1 MTPIKAEVRDE
12 IVVPVK
18 AFRYEP
24 SSRWVRVQFGGEFV
38 ADTHDALLV
47 WDFHHIPTYFFPRD
61 DVREEFLE
69 STGRGRNERTT
80 YHVQTNGRTAENA
93 AYSYTEPE
101 GEREVLKDYVAFRWN
116 KMDAWYEEAEQVY
129 VHARDPYT
137 RVDVVES
144 TRHVQVMVDGVMVA
158 DTKRPY
164 LLFETNLPTRY
175 YIPQEDVEME
185 LLIRSETHTQCPYKG
200 EAAYYSI
207 QTGAQVRP
215 DLVWYYPDPI
225 PEQPKIKGLL
235 AFYNEK
241 VDLLVD
247 GELQER
253 PQTPWS

>member
-1 MTPIKAEVRDE
+1 MTTKVEARDE
-12 IVVPVK
+12 IVVPGKV
-18 AFRYEP
+18 FRYEP
-24 SSRWVRVQFGGEFV
+24 SARWVRPQFGGKFI
-38 ADTHDALLV
+38 ADTRHALLV
-47 WDFHHIPTYFFPRD
+47 WDFNHIPVYFFPRE
-61 DVREEFLE
+61 DVREEFLKP
-69 STGRGRNERTT
+69 TGRSRNERTT
-80 YHVQTNGRTAENA
+80 YNVQTNGRTAENA

-101 GEREVLKDYVAFRWN
+101 GEREALKDYVAFRWN

-144 TRHVQVMVDGVMVA
+144 TRHVQVVVHGVTVA

-175 YIPQEDVEME
+175 YIPQEDVEMA
-185 LLIRSETHTQCPYKG
+185 LLIHSETHTQCPYKG
-200 EAAYYSI
+200 EAAYYSV
-207 QTGAQVRP
+207 QTGDQVLP
-215 DLVWYYPDPI
+215 DLVWYYPAPI

-241 VDLLVD
+241 VDFIVD
-247 GELQER
+247 GELQAR